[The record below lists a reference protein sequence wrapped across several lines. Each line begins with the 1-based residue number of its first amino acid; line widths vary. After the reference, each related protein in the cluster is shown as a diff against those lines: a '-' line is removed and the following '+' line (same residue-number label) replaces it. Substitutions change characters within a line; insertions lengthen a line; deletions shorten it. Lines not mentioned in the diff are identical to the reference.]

1 MSKYRFIDYE
11 KNNQSMK
18 PSPSVRPILNFSYPK
33 KEWTEDKN
41 DPRTPPHAKVGKNKE
56 SDRQDSG
63 IRRKRKTRKTQK
75 RRLSRD
81 SEMERFDID
90 DAFLIPWRVA

>member
-1 MSKYRFIDYE
+1 MSKYKLIDYE
-11 KNNQSMK
+11 KNNQPIK
-18 PSPSVRPILNFSYPK
+18 PSQPVRPILNFSYPK
-33 KEWTEDKN
+33 RNGQKTKTIPELLLMQ
-41 DPRTPPHAKVGKNKE
+41 KVGKNKK

>member
-1 MSKYRFIDYE
+1 M
-11 KNNQSMK
+11 Q
-18 PSPSVRPILNFSYPK
+18 
-33 KEWTEDKN
+33 
-41 DPRTPPHAKVGKNKE
+41 KVGKNKK